1 MIQKYYKPTAS
12 LRPSFCD
19 RTRGSHTASK
29 REVPRPCTKVKIDA
43 AETVSAMKKM
53 ILGAITLSG
62 VVRSPDSRSNTREKL
77 QMVKLQIAS
86 I

>member
-1 MIQKYYKPTAS
+1 M
-12 LRPSFCD
+12 
-19 RTRGSHTASK
+19 
-29 REVPRPCTKVKIDA
+29 PRPCTKVKIDA